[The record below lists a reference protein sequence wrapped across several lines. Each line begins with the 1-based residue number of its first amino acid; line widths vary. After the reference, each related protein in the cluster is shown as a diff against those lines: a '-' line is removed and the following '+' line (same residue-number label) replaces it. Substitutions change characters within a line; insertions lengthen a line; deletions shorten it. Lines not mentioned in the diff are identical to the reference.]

1 MNFVL
6 LPILTD
12 YALWTLKLKKYSP
25 LKLQSQSHFAEMILR
40 WSPFK
45 IVSVSAVLYPRWLPL
60 LKIEISSNGQN
71 CSILSQKVPKFE
83 LYKHNDELFNI
94 YYGIFYE
101 LWTFTDFD
109 WLCKLEKGGIP
120 LKNCVRQ
127 RRPVFSKLLSQSQP
141 NFAEM
146 ILRWSPFKIVSVS
159 VSCIQDG
166 LLKIEISSNG
176 QNCSILSQKVPK
188 FELYKHNDELFNIY
202 YGIFYELCTF
212 TDFDRLCKLEK
223 GGMKLKKSSPLKL
236 QSQSQPNFAEMI
248 LRWSPFK
255 IVSVSAVLYP
265 RWPPLLKIE
274 ISSNG
279 QNCSILSQKVPKFE
293 LYKHND
299 ELFNIYYGIFYELWT
314 FTDFDRLCKLEK
326 GGMKLKKSSPLKLQS
341 QSQPNFAEMILRW
354 SPFKIVSVS
363 AVLYPRWPPLLKIEI
378 SSNGQNCSILSQKVP
393 KFELYKH
400 NDELF
405 NIYYGIFYELCTFT
419 DFDRL
424 CKLEK
429 RGDEIKKIFSSET
442 TEPISTK
449 LCWDD
454 P

>member
-1 MNFVL
+1 
-6 LPILTD
+6 
-12 YALWTLKLKKYSP
+12 
-25 LKLQSQSHFAEMILR
+25 
-40 WSPFK
+40 
-45 IVSVSAVLYPRWLPL
+45 
-60 LKIEISSNGQN
+60 
-71 CSILSQKVPKFE
+71 
-83 LYKHNDELFNI
+83 
-94 YYGIFYE
+94 
-101 LWTFTDFD
+101 
-109 WLCKLEKGGIP
+109 
-120 LKNCVRQ
+120 
-127 RRPVFSKLLSQSQP
+127 
-141 NFAEM
+141 
-146 ILRWSPFKIVSVS
+146 
-159 VSCIQDG
+159 
-166 LLKIEISSNG
+166 
-176 QNCSILSQKVPK
+176 
-188 FELYKHNDELFNIY
+188 
-202 YGIFYELCTF
+202 
-212 TDFDRLCKLEK
+212 
-223 GGMKLKKSSPLKL
+223 MKLKKSSPLKL

-255 IVSVSAVLYP
+255 FVSVSAVLYP
-265 RWPPLLKIE
+265 RWRPLLKID

-279 QNCSILSQKVPKFE
+279 QNCSILSQKVPRFE

-326 GGMKLKKSSPLKLQS
+326 GGMKVKKSSPLKLLS

-363 AVLYPRWPPLLKIEI
+363 TVLYPRWPPKLKIDI
-378 SSNGQNCSILSQKVP
+378 SSNGKNCSILSQKVP
-393 KFELYKH
+393 KFELYKY
-400 NDELF
+400 NDKLF
-405 NIYYGIFYELCTFT
+405 NIYYGIFYELWTFT